1 MNSNEML
8 DTMVNVIAE
17 AIWQKLEPR
26 INEKL
31 LNVGGTE
38 EDLKKRIES
47 VIDEVNFEDHIDTD
61 SITETVREN
70 IDSEDAIS
78 DAVSD
83 HFRRIDLKDYVA
95 DAIEDMDLAAI
106 IRKEVR
112 ALNFTVQVE

>member
-1 MNSNEML
+1 MNTNEML

-17 AIWQKLEPR
+17 AVWQKLEPR

-38 EDLKKRIES
+38 EDLKKRVES

-61 SITETVREN
+61 GIAEAVRDDL
-70 IDSEDAIS
+70 DSQGAIS
-78 DAVSD
+78 DAITD
-83 HFRRIDLKDYVA
+83 HFRHVDLKDYVA

-112 ALNFTVQVE
+112 ALNFTVKVD